1 MTSDNIAAK
10 IAAARAL
17 EAAATPGTWFQ
28 DPDNKHW
35 LCQIDDD
42 FPYPDGMFLARF
54 GGGAFDSER
63 PADAAFTAHARNHH
77 AALWDVVEAAQGV
90 ACHCNPPHIA
100 CGASEGMECE
110 CGAADFGAALNAM
123 RAALAKLVE
132 AP

>member
-77 AALWDVVEAAQGV
+77 AALWDVVEATMKLLSQRWT
-90 ACHCNPPHIA
+90 
-100 CGASEGMECE
+100 
-110 CGAADFGAALNAM
+110 AARGEFNDVRAAL
-123 RAALAKLVE
+123 AALAKLAE